1 MSWFLFTLYT
11 ALLVVLVRKWSFFE
25 TPKVGRNVLTAILLI
40 KVACSFAFTFI
51 YTYYYADNTSDLFNY
66 LADGKVIHD
75 VAFQHPIDF
84 LSIMTGIGA
93 SQPHLMQ
100 YYDTC
105 NFWLASIDFGIP
117 HDTHIVIR
125 ANALIHF
132 ISMGNVHIHNLLLGF
147 FAFIGQWAV
156 CKTMYKHLPNAKLLT
171 VLTILCLPS
180 VIFWTST
187 AIKESLLIGFFG
199 LFIYQFDQLLFNN
212 KKMPHV
218 LWLVVLSF
226 MLMQS
231 KFYVLMAAL
240 PAFVSYAWIKKGKH
254 GQPITQFV
262 TAHILLLASVL
273 VMARV
278 SPIDFFD
285 IISQKQ
291 HAFINMVEVQGNV
304 GSRIDIP
311 LLDGTVLSMI
321 CNAPRAFLNTL
332 LRPSVFEASGFTML
346 MAAAENILLLV
357 LMLVGLS
364 MVKKSN
370 FGKVEVW
377 TLLSFV
383 VILYVLVGL
392 TTPVL
397 GALVR
402 YKIPALPFIGIIIM
416 LLADEKKL
424 SNVEKK
430 IARLQTQ

>member
-1 MSWFLFTLYT
+1 MSWLLFVIYT
-11 ALLVVLVRKWSFFE
+11 ALLILLVRKWSFFD
-25 TPKVGRNVLTAILLI
+25 TPKVGRNVLTAILLA
-40 KVACSFAFTFI
+40 KVACSFAFTYI
-51 YTYYYADNTSDLFNY
+51 YTYYYANNTSDLFNY

-75 VAFQHPIDF
+75 VAFQHPLDF

-125 ANALIHF
+125 ANAIIHF

-147 FAFIGQWAV
+147 FAFIGQWAI
-156 CKTMYKHLPNAKLLT
+156 CKTIHKYLPHAKMLT
-171 VLTILCLPS
+171 VLTVFCLPS

-199 LFIYQFDQLLFNN
+199 LFIYQFDQLICNA
-212 KKMPHV
+212 KKLPHM

-240 PAFVSYAWIKKGKH
+240 PAFASYAWIKKVKH

-262 TAHILLLASVL
+262 IAHLFLFALVL
-273 VMARV
+273 IMAKV
-278 SPIDFFD
+278 TSLDFFD

-291 HAFINMVEVQGNV
+291 HAFINMVEEQGNV

-311 LLDGTVLSMI
+311 LLDGTILSMI
-321 CNAPRAFLNTL
+321 CNAPQAFLNTL
-332 LRPSVFEASGFTML
+332 FRPSVFEVSGLTML
-346 MAAAENILLLV
+346 MAAAENILLLL
-357 LMLVGLS
+357 LMLMGLS
-364 MVKKSN
+364 MIKKSN
-370 FGKVEVW
+370 FGRVEVW
-377 TLLSFV
+377 TWLSFV

-402 YKIPALPFIGIIIM
+402 YKIPALPFIGIVIM

-424 SNVEKK
+424 GNVEKK